1 MLLVIKNVAFFYNE
15 ITKLIL
21 FGILFF
27 NIQLCKKKRV
37 YFVLMLGSFGFG
49 GVAYYVDKSVVSIVN
64 ILLLIIFAVIMVPK
78 LNLRYIILGTMVI
91 TLIDCIIVF
100 VVMCFGRISADQI
113 LNNSIINFI
122 SNCVLTIVLFFM
134 LLVKRWRG
142 YRAFYLD
149 LDFKIVCVLIVGAIS
164 SILFVT
170 YTEEYGF
177 DVEGNL
183 REKAGA
189 VSLIVFGSLFY
200 LLQCIGMFFYI
211 RNKKLVEVMAL
222 REQFLQQQKRYY
234 TVLLAKEEETKRFRH
249 DIRGHVNSLR
259 VLLEEKDYEGAS
271 IYLNSIDGYM
281 SQTILDFNT
290 GNHIVNAIVADI
302 KRQYKNVSINW
313 KGMIPNNIQMK
324 DIDVCIIFSNLINNA
339 CREVNESNEPVV
351 DVGIKLFQTNMF
363 IEIKNVIIKSS
374 HIAQNYRVM
383 KYFEDGHGYGLRN
396 VEDCVLSYK
405 GSFNICNQNGI
416 FLVNIMLPNI
426 I

>member
-1 MLLVIKNVAFFYNE
+1 MPCPAKCLSFIK
-15 ITKLIL
+15 
-21 FGILFF
+21 
-27 NIQLCKKKRV
+27 
-37 YFVLMLGSFGFG
+37 
-49 GVAYYVDKSVVSIVN
+49 VV
-64 ILLLIIFAVIMVPK
+64 K
-78 LNLRYIILGTMVI
+78 W
-91 TLIDCIIVF
+91 C
-100 VVMCFGRISADQI
+100 
-113 LNNSIINFI
+113 
-122 SNCVLTIVLFFM
+122 
-134 LLVKRWRG
+134 
-142 YRAFYLD
+142 
-149 LDFKIVCVLIVGAIS
+149 FKIVCVLIVGAIS

-363 IEIKNVIIKSS
+363 ILDYSRHSRE
-374 HIAQNYRVM
+374 
-383 KYFEDGHGYGLRN
+383 
-396 VEDCVLSYK
+396 
-405 GSFNICNQNGI
+405 NG
-416 FLVNIMLPNI
+416 
-426 I
+426 

>member
-1 MLLVIKNVAFFYNE
+1 
-15 ITKLIL
+15 
-21 FGILFF
+21 
-27 NIQLCKKKRV
+27 
-37 YFVLMLGSFGFG
+37 
-49 GVAYYVDKSVVSIVN
+49 
-64 ILLLIIFAVIMVPK
+64 
-78 LNLRYIILGTMVI
+78 
-91 TLIDCIIVF
+91 
-100 VVMCFGRISADQI
+100 MCFGRISADQI

-234 TVLLAKEEETKRFRH
+234 TVLLAKEEETKRLQEEIKKLESEVTRCEKMLSNPGFTSKAPAQK
-249 DIRGHVNSLR
+249 IE
-259 VLLEEKDYEGAS
+259 EEKAKLAKYTEMLKAS
-271 IYLNSIDGYM
+271 
-281 SQTILDFNT
+281 
-290 GNHIVNAIVADI
+290 
-302 KRQYKNVSINW
+302 
-313 KGMIPNNIQMK
+313 
-324 DIDVCIIFSNLINNA
+324 
-339 CREVNESNEPVV
+339 RERLE
-351 DVGIKLFQTNMF
+351 GIK
-363 IEIKNVIIKSS
+363 
-374 HIAQNYRVM
+374 
-383 KYFEDGHGYGLRN
+383 
-396 VEDCVLSYK
+396 
-405 GSFNICNQNGI
+405 
-416 FLVNIMLPNI
+416 
-426 I
+426 